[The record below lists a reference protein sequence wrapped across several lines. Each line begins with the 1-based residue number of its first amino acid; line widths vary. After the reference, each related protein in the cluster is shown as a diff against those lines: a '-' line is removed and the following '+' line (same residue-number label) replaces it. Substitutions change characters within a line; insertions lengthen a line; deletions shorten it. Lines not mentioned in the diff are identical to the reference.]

1 VIKLNKLGIRDKT
14 STQEL
19 PNNSDAVKNL
29 TELNSRIEK
38 SGLSKVEYRCKILCA
53 ACFFI
58 FTAATLRLF

>member
-38 SGLSKVEYRCKILCA
+38 SGLSKVEYKILCA

>member
-38 SGLSKVEYRCKILCA
+38 SGLKVEYKILCA